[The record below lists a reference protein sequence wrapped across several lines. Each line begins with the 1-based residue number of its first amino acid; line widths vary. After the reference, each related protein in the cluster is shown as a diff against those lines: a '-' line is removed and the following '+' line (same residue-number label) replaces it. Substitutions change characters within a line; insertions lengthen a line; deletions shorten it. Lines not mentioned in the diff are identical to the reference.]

1 MTVPDDVVDSPGWVR
16 LAWDSD
22 HFGFA
27 IGRLLSPT
35 FSEVDLTK
43 ALHSADTEGI
53 RCLYWL
59 SDPDAAQT
67 ALGERAGFKKVDVRV
82 QLGADLRSEPRR
94 VDAVPGIREAVESD
108 LVPLKALASR
118 SHRNTRFYTDRSFE
132 RTAADT
138 LYAAWIER
146 SFSDATQTVYVSGP
160 PGEPGGYI
168 AFGVTEEGDGV
179 IGLVAVAPS
188 QRGAGIGS
196 ALVSAAMRRLAARG
210 IQRLD
215 VVTQGDNHAAQNLYY
230 GLGFKERNRSI
241 WLHRWFE
248 PRRSMG

>member
-1 MTVPDDVVDSPGWVR
+1 MTQPDAVVDSPGWVR

-108 LVPLKALASR
+108 LPRAAIATLASTQTGHL
-118 SHRNTRFYTDRSFE
+118 SEPPQTRFTRPGSN
-132 RTAADT
+132 AA
-138 LYAAWIER
+138 
-146 SFSDATQTVYVSGP
+146 S
-160 PGEPGGYI
+160 
-168 AFGVTEEGDGV
+168 
-179 IGLVAVAPS
+179 
-188 QRGAGIGS
+188 
-196 ALVSAAMRRLAARG
+196 AMRRRRFMY
-210 IQRLD
+210 Q
-215 VVTQGDNHAAQNLYY
+215 VHPV
-230 GLGFKERNRSI
+230 NRAGTSP
-241 WLHRWFE
+241 LE
-248 PRRSMG
+248 SPRKATG